1 MSSSGVSRD
10 TRARESQRAVL
21 LSRPADT
28 ARGVPSLGAPTT
40 HAPRAP
46 GRTRLERSALGAV
59 APNGSANRRQLTPA
73 QSRQT
78 SESGG
83 ATGGPCQLEL
93 TDNRTRQASILGRL
107 LGPKTVLLDLLLEHL
122 PAQAE

>member
-59 APNGSANRRQLTPA
+59 APMAPRIAVSSRPRNRGR
-73 QSRQT
+73 RR
-78 SESGG
+78 ESGG

-107 LGPKTVLLDLLLEHL
+107 LGPKTVLLDLLL
-122 PAQAE
+122 